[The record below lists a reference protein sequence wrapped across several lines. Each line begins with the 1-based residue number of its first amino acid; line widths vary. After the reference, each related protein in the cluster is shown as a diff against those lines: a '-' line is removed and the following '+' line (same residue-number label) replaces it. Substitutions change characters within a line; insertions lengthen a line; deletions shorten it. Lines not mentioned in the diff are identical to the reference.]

1 MSRPCKTYVN
11 VLAKFDREGGVTPLR
26 IKWEDG
32 RTFTVD
38 SVLDVRRAASIKG
51 GGLGIRYTICIG
63 GRSTFL
69 WRDDDQW
76 FVERK

>member
-1 MSRPCKTYVN
+1 MSKLCKTYVD
-11 VLAKFDREGGVTPLR
+11 VLAKFESGGTVVPLR

-32 RTFTVD
+32 RMFTVD

-51 GGLGIRYTICIG
+51 GGLGIRYTVRIG
-63 GRSTFL
+63 GHNTYL